1 MRYKNS
7 QHSYTDNDLVTAKDL
22 SLICGVSPPAIS
34 KARDSGRIDSF
45 DNTEGKERF
54 HRTYSA
60 KQFFKSRDRRHV
72 TTPTRS
78 QMRSGFDNMTAQA
91 VAHRPEFD
99 AGDETSNVLLEED
112 APFDLGDV
120 VKERVNLTQSKA
132 LKEFYQARYAK
143 LRTDEMENRLVPK
156 AQAAIVAYQ
165 LGANIQDKIMTV
177 YSWLAPE
184 IVGYFKEQMTK
195 AGVSAELILA
205 ATGDADHYVG
215 EKIRKACLTA
225 LKDLTEKTEE
235 NILDG

>member
-1 MRYKNS
+1 MRYKNT
-7 QHSYTDNDLVTAKDL
+7 QHSYNDADLVTAKEL
-22 SLICGVSPPAIS
+22 SRGVSAPASS
-34 KARDSGRIDSF
+34 KARDSNRIDSF
-45 DNTEGKERF
+45 DNSEGKERF

-72 TTPTRS
+72 TTPTQA

-99 AGDETSNVLLEED
+99 SGDDVPPVLLDED
-112 APFDLGDV
+112 APFDLGDAI
-120 VKERVNLTQSKA
+120 KERVDLAQSKA

-156 AQAAIVAYQ
+156 AQAAIAAYQ
-165 LGANIQDKIMTV
+165 IGANVQDKIMTI

-184 IVGYFKEQMTK
+184 IVGYFKEQM
-195 AGVSAELILA
+195 AQSGVAADVILVV
-205 ATGDADHYVG
+205 TGNADHYVG